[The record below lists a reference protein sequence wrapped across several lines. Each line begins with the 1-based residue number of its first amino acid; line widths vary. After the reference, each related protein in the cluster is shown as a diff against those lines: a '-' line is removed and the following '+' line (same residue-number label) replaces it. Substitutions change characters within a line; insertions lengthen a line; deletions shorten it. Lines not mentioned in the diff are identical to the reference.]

1 MLGSGTSPRVHL
13 SRLIS
18 GERVP
23 DVCRRG
29 IAAAFLWI
37 ASTALGAVE
46 GPGRM
51 QLIWAVRVSK
61 SPSIDGKLDEPQWL
75 TAPVF
80 DKFAQSFPNEGAPP
94 SERTEVRVLYES
106 CGSWA
111 GATTFRP
118 PIPSGSP
125 SIQVT
130 IIAKHLL
137 SPSTPPAC
145 SKTVFGFR
153 TIRTARIGM
162 RFGRPLFPSAPMGGQ
177 RNSPFR

>member
-61 SPSIDGKLDEPQWL
+61 SPSIHGKLDEPQWL

-94 SERTEVRVLYES
+94 SERTEVRVLYDDDNLYV
-106 CGSWA
+106 
-111 GATTFRP
+111 R
-118 PIPSGSP
+118 
-125 SIQVT
+125 